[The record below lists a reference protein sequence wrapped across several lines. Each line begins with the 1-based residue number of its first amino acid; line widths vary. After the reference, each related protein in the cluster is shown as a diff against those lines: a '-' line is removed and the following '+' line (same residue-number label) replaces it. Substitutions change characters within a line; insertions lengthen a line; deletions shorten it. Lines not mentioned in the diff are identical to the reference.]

1 MRTVF
6 GGLRFRASLKCLPAS
21 GIQVHRPLGKEGLP
35 PSYQQAR
42 NAQVEVKLE
51 PEPLY
56 NELEEKNQLEKEE
69 EENYLTVEEHQHMS
83 NSMSNLIEQDLS
95 LSQGD
100 SSMNASTSLTLEEIL
115 QLYARVDKS
124 KKKNRLALADGV
136 TEVCHDQSTNQNEVN
151 QFCNNEECNAKINNG
166 EKTSLQVEWRPLP
179 PIPTVNDV
187 HLDEDSENH
196 IYATLPLK

>member
-1 MRTVF
+1 M
-6 GGLRFRASLKCLPAS
+6 KCLPES
-21 GIQVHRPLGKEGLP
+21 NVHVRRPLGKEGLP
-35 PSYQQAR
+35 PTYQQTR
-42 NAQVEVKLE
+42 NAQIEVKVE

-56 NELEEKNQLEKEE
+56 NELEDKNQLEKE
-69 EENYLTVEEHQHMS
+69 EENYLTVEEHQDMS
-83 NSMSNLIEQDLS
+83 NSMSNLIEKDLS
-95 LSQGD
+95 LNRGEIGV
-100 SSMNASTSLTLEEIL
+100 NASTSLTLEEIL

-124 KKKNRLALADGV
+124 KKKNRLGLTDGV
-136 TEVCHDQSTNQNEVN
+136 TEVCNDQSANQNEVN

-179 PIPTVNDV
+179 PIPTVNDDTNV